1 MHGNAHG
8 RQHELEHNLSH
19 LRDLAA
25 ICRPCEGYTRAGDA
39 WVALLRPDGERLVVV
54 DATGHGTSAADLAER
69 VVRLVQSHNDLAAP
83 QLLELLSQA
92 LGRTEGAAVG
102 VLDVDYPAQTAR
114 WTAVGNLTLRVVRDN
129 RVERAGGSQQWDAQS
144 GVVGL
149 YLPKLRTSHIPLA
162 GVVLL
167 VVASDGIAGAALRK
181 LQASDANT
189 DAASLALR
197 LVRNHGRRYDDATCL
212 VVRLNETA
220 AQAA

>member
-8 RQHELEHNLSH
+8 RQHELEHDLSRW
-19 LRDLAA
+19 RDLAA

-39 WVALLRPDGERLVVV
+39 WVAHLRPDGERLVVV

-69 VVRLVQSHNDLAAP
+69 VVRLIQSHHDLTAS

-102 VLDVDYPAQTAR
+102 VLDVDYASHTAH
-114 WTAVGNLTLRVVRDN
+114 WTAVGNLSLRVVRDN
-129 RVERAGGSQQWDAQS
+129 RIERAGDSDQWDAQS

-149 YLPKLRTSHIPLA
+149 YLPKLRTSPISLA

-167 VVASDGIAGAALRK
+167 VVASDGIPGAALRK
-181 LQASDANT
+181 LQASDANS

-212 VVRLNETA
+212 VVRLLETA
-220 AQAA
+220 ANAA